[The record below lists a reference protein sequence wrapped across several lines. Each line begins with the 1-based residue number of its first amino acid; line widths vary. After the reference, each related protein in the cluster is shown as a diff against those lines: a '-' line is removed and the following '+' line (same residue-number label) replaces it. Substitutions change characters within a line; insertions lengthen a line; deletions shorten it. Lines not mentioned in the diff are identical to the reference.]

1 MENIREEA
9 FIKKKNNK
17 KKKQGGCLVDGR
29 FNSCMKYELYTME
42 QYCMFFLLSPQHLA
56 CYLITRD
63 NHCCGRLSL
72 WTLAA
77 EERSYADDFTLFRI
91 SAFGEYYRIANKLVL
106 FNCSGM
112 YFISWPSMPMLIH
125 STPKELQVF
134 FFL

>member
-1 MENIREEA
+1 M
-9 FIKKKNNK
+9 
-17 KKKQGGCLVDGR
+17 CV
-29 FNSCMKYELYTME
+29 
-42 QYCMFFLLSPQHLA
+42 FLLSPQHLA
-56 CYLITRD
+56 CYLITHD
-63 NHCCGRLSL
+63 NHCYGRLSL

-125 STPKELQVF
+125 STPKELQFF
-134 FFL
+134 FFLLNANSMKKDASLDIKGNEVKMTSKQQKSEYWPVLYL

>member
-1 MENIREEA
+1 
-9 FIKKKNNK
+9 
-17 KKKQGGCLVDGR
+17 
-29 FNSCMKYELYTME
+29 
-42 QYCMFFLLSPQHLA
+42 MFFLLSPQHLA
-56 CYLITRD
+56 CYLITHD
-63 NHCCGRLSL
+63 NHCYGRLSL

-134 FFL
+134 FFFPLNANSMKKDAFLDIKGNEVKMTSKQQKSEYWPVLYL